1 MILFLVVAASAFV
14 SGRMSRE
21 LAVRDGMEKIQLT
34 VERTAHEV
42 KQSFFVRVESGNA
55 ALNAAM
61 SSGFGSINERIESA
75 AAAAEEQT
83 ASVGE
88 ISAIMENLERQASS
102 VKDMASELAAETEI
116 ISRAGDDLSA
126 AAKDMKTSVK
136 DIRTELQQ
144 NTY

>member
-1 MILFLVVAASAFV
+1 
-14 SGRMSRE
+14 
-21 LAVRDGMEKIQLT
+21 
-34 VERTAHEV
+34 
-42 KQSFFVRVESGNA
+42 
-55 ALNAAM
+55 M

-83 ASVGE
+83 A
-88 ISAIMENLERQASS
+88 S